1 MTAATLH
8 LVSPTRTER
17 GMLQLADGLTAYVE
31 HRIERRAQRRALA
44 LDLLREQ
51 QARRHDPHAVDHL
64 LAQLGAPRR

>member
-17 GMLQLADGLTAYVE
+17 GMLQLADRLTTFVE
-31 HRIERRAQRRALA
+31 HRVERRAQRRALA

-64 LAQLGAPRR
+64 LAQLGASRR

>member
-8 LVSPTRTER
+8 LVSPTGRER
-17 GMLQLADGLTAYVE
+17 GLLHLAAGVTAMIE
-31 HRIERRAQRRALA
+31 HRIERRAQRRVLA

>member
-8 LVSPTRTER
+8 LVSPTPVER
-17 GMLQLADGLTAYVE
+17 GLLRLADRVTAVVQRRIE
-31 HRIERRAQRRALA
+31 HRAQTRSLA